1 MEKKQ
6 FDIIIP
12 VSYKDCGILKK
23 TIRWVRKNIETQG
36 VLYVITSESCFS
48 DFPSSFRKEHH
59 VELIDENK
67 MLDSLTFG
75 RVRSLLARHNKANMT
90 GWYFQQFL
98 KMGFALTQY
107 AKGYY
112 LIWDADTIPLQR
124 LSFFD
129 EDTILFNPKKEHHQP
144 YFDTITRLTGITQ
157 FAAHSFISEHMMVCT
172 QVMKELVAKLAD
184 EGKDWVENIIDHCD
198 MSNIQAFSE
207 FETYG
212 NYCLTFHP
220 ELMKPRLLTT
230 LRCGGRLFGRQV
242 SDREL
247 ELLALDF
254 DTASFERREYP
265 PFPRSV
271 VACLDRVATELK
283 HRIKNI

>member
-1 MEKKQ
+1 
-6 FDIIIP
+6 
-12 VSYKDCGILKK
+12 
-23 TIRWVRKNIETQG
+23 
-36 VLYVITSESCFS
+36 
-48 DFPSSFRKEHH
+48 
-59 VELIDENK
+59 
-67 MLDSLTFG
+67 
-75 RVRSLLARHNKANMT
+75 
-90 GWYFQQFL
+90 
-98 KMGFALTQY
+98 MGFALTQY
-107 AKGYY
+107 AKDYY

-144 YFDTITRLTGITQ
+144 YFNTITRLIGITQ
-157 FAAHSFISEHMMVCT
+157 FATHSFISEHMMVCT
-172 QVMKELVAKLAD
+172 QVMKELVGKLTN
-184 EGKDWVENIIDHCD
+184 EGNDWVEHIIEQCD

-212 NYCLTFHP
+212 NYCLTYHP
-220 ELMKPRLLTT
+220 ELMKPRLLIT

-242 SDREL
+242 SDKEL
-247 ELLALDF
+247 EYLAIDF

-271 VACLDRVATELK
+271 VSYLDRVAAELK